1 MTAVPT
7 LGSANGIAARKG
19 PRPAA
24 TVRKLA
30 RVMVVAALL
39 AAVSALALVVAYR
52 PLDHVGGIVWAG
64 QLSGGPRGFTLGPAG
79 TDLRNTF
86 GSELVVPPM
95 PHGGRLGLVVDLH
108 NRSPLPVT
116 VLGVEPFLLDG
127 SSRGTQLFV
136 EIDGASPVPSLRP
149 ARRFTVLAHETR
161 TVGLAVDVPSDCRAG
176 APGST
181 ITSSQVRLRYRFAG
195 IPRTRTIQLHELAVS
210 LAAPP
215 TCDADNLR

>member
-1 MTAVPT
+1 MTAVPA
-7 LGSANGIAARKG
+7 LGSSDGIAARKA

-24 TVRKLA
+24 TVGRLA
-30 RVMVVAALL
+30 WVMVVAALL

-52 PLDHVGGIVWAG
+52 PLDHAGGFVWAG
-64 QLSGGPRGFTLGPAG
+64 QLSGGPRGFTLGPPG
-79 TDLRNTF
+79 RDLQNTF

-95 PHGGRLGLVVDLH
+95 PRGGRLGLVLDLH

-127 SSRGTQLFV
+127 YSRGTQLFV
-136 EIDGASPVPSLRP
+136 DTVDTDPVPSLRP
-149 ARRFTVLAHETR
+149 ANRFTVPAHGTR
-161 TVGLAVDVPSDCRAG
+161 TVGLAVDVRSDCDAG
-176 APGST
+176 TPGST

-215 TCDADNLR
+215 TCDAESLR